1 METKMKT
8 ILIVDDQPEMTRLL
22 EIVLRGEGR
31 QLLFA
36 NNGEEGFAVAR
47 SSAPDLILLDLM
59 MPGAVD
65 GYEAARRLKK
75 DAATAGAHILVMSA
89 KVLEQ
94 SRRDAF
100 AAGAD
105 DFISKPFDV
114 FDLKSRVDRLL
125 S

>member
-1 METKMKT
+1 MKT
-8 ILIVDDQPEMTRLL
+8 ILIVDDQPEMSRLL
-22 EIVLRGEGR
+22 EIVLRGEDR
-31 QLLFA
+31 QLFFA

-94 SRRDAF
+94 NRRDAF